1 MIKAFR
7 MQDKTRQVGF
17 EWENDQ
23 QVWDKVEEEINE
35 FKEATATGAVKSE
48 LEDEFGDIL
57 FSLINYARYKG
68 IDPETSL
75 EKVNQKFKRRF
86 EYIESKA
93 PKALTDMTLAE
104 MDGLWNEA
112 KSKEPGKK

>member
-1 MIKAFR
+1 MPQRQDPDKA
-7 MQDKTRQVGF
+7 
-17 EWENDQ
+17 
-23 QVWDKVEEEINE
+23 
-35 FKEATATGAVKSE
+35 E

-86 EYIESKA
+86 EYIESHA
-93 PKALTDMTLAE
+93 PKAIDRHDIRRNGCTCGMRPK
-104 MDGLWNEA
+104 A
-112 KSKEPGKK
+112 KEEVKK